1 MGDAEASQVA
11 DSSALTAER
20 AAASDIGSVLF
31 SLKEIVSIVMGLALT
46 NSVLALITDH
56 HYTSV
61 LSLSSLPLAGV
72 LYTVVIVINIVRF
85 YHGNMRHMESLYGAP
100 ARNAALST
108 HGSLGNLGLDFSV
121 VFLES
126 IVFAVISFYSGH
138 RGDFVLLFLILLA
151 VDLMWNIVTMQ
162 EGSDERDV
170 SHQRRWMMN
179 NVLAVLALFG
189 LYFAYQNHHNHH
201 PVLMHIAVGVV
212 ALNTAI
218 DFAISC
224 GFYFPGLGREDAD

>member
-1 MGDAEASQVA
+1 MGDTEEIQAVA
-11 DSSALTAER
+11 DATESAQ

-46 NSVLALITDH
+46 NSVLALITGH

-61 LSLSSLPLAGV
+61 LALSSLPLAGV
-72 LYTVVIVINIVRF
+72 LYTGVLIMNIVRF
-85 YHGNMRHMESLYGAP
+85 YHGNMRHMQSLYGAP
-100 ARNAALST
+100 ARNIALST

-126 IVFAVISFYSGH
+126 IIFAVISFYAGH
-138 RGDFVLLFLILLA
+138 RGDFVVLFLILLA

-162 EGSDERDV
+162 EGSVPRDV

-201 PVLMHIAVGVV
+201 PVLMHIAVGVI

-218 DFAISC
+218 DFAISW
-224 GFYFPGLGREDAD
+224 GFYFPRLSIEASG